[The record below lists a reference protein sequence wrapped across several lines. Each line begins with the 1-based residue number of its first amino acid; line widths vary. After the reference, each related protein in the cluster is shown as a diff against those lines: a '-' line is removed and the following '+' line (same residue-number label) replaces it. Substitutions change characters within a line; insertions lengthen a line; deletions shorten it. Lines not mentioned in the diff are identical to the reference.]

1 LQIGQ
6 LINEKELEDLLC
18 TNIDILNKNWFV
30 IGCQVK
36 TSAGKYNDILCMD
49 RDGDLVIVE
58 LKKALIPREVTA
70 QVIDYASCIE
80 ALSLDKIAEDYLQFS
95 RNKQT
100 LNEAYELK
108 FGNKLDEDSVNQ
120 NVKMV
125 IVSV

>member
-18 TNIDILNKNWFV
+18 TNIEILNKNWFV
-30 IGCQVK
+30 IGRQVK

-70 QVIDYASCIE
+70 
-80 ALSLDKIAEDYLQFS
+80 
-95 RNKQT
+95 
-100 LNEAYELK
+100 
-108 FGNKLDEDSVNQ
+108 
-120 NVKMV
+120 
-125 IVSV
+125 